1 MLEHNLYMTMPLKD
15 IKNLLIKRGIPAS
28 VRKDIIDKARELKAE
43 ARSIRSS
50 ALIRR
55 QSVGELLTPLR
66 YEARLVRR
74 MMQYE
79 GSPERAVALT
89 GYLQVLDKLEERLNG
104 YWATDEQ
111 SLSDYIREKSV
122 PNNGT
127 HWTDFVPTHIKQRVN
142 SLFSQIPPK
151 AKARVKIPFERKV
164 PMSAHY
170 AAKDRLKRRTI
181 KELNK
186 VLAVHNAMP
195 TSRTEDIVTDMRHA
209 LALLDKLNEHEP
221 VPTTW
226 KGLL

>member
-1 MLEHNLYMTMPLKD
+1 MLEHNLYKTMPLKD
-15 IKNLLIKRGIPAS
+15 IKNLLIKRGIPAME
-28 VRKDIIDKARELKAE
+28 RKDILDQARELKAE
-43 ARSIRSS
+43 ARATRSS
-50 ALIRR
+50 AIIRR

-74 MMQYE
+74 MQKYE
-79 GSPERAVALT
+79 GAPERDTALA
-89 GYLQVLDKLEERLNG
+89 GYLKVLDALEERLNA

-111 SLSDYIREKSV
+111 SLSDYVREKNV
-122 PNNGT
+122 PNNGA

-142 SLFSQIPPK
+142 SLFSAIPPK
-151 AKARVKIPFERKV
+151 AKARVKVPFERKV

-195 TSRTEDIVTDMRHA
+195 TGRTEDIVADMRRA
-209 LALLDKLNEHEP
+209 LDLLDKLNEHEP

-226 KGLL
+226 KGLV